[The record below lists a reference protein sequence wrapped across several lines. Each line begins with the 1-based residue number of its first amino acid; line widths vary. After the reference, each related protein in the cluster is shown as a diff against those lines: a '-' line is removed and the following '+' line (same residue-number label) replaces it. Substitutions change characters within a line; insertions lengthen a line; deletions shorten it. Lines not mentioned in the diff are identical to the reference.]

1 METDEILV
9 RKFNTLSEDEHLDKD
24 IPDFVVKNLNQKF
37 VIRPYQK
44 EALAR
49 FLYYL
54 NRYKKAT
61 RPVHL
66 LFHMATGSG
75 KTLLMA
81 ADILYL
87 YSLGYRNFIFFVN
100 STNIIKKT
108 QRNFLDKSSSKYL
121 FAEKIVFNDKEIEV
135 KEVENF
141 EATNTDNINILFTT
155 IQGLHS
161 RLNTPSENAV
171 TYADFE
177 NIKVA
182 FLSDEAHHI
191 NTLTKSKLDKEE
203 LEETKSWEYTVN
215 RIFKSNE
222 QNVMLEYTATVELK
236 HEAVARKYADK
247 IIYQYTLKNFRE
259 DGFSKDVQLLQS
271 DWDVKMRALQAVI
284 LSQYRRKVA
293 EKHKIQLKP
302 VILFKSKQIKDSE
315 EFEQIFYKTI
325 KGLTVADIKK
335 VESGGTDGIMKQVFD
350 YFAANKITPSNL
362 VKEIQEDFAPEKCL
376 IINSKADSEEK
387 QIKVNS
393 LEDYNNETR
402 VVFTTNML
410 NEGWDVLNLFDIVR
424 LYETR
429 DTNTKSNKAGSYTIS
444 EAQLIGRG
452 ARYYPFVVNN
462 EQEKDKRKYDGIP
475 DNELRILE
483 ELHYH
488 SLTDSRYIAELR
500 SELINIG
507 IAPAKRDTFRVYIK
521 DSVKKTPFWNTAQIF
536 TNKQE
541 KKSYSSVKSLSDIV
555 QNTIFNHRITTGH
568 SAESAIF
575 GSEQE
580 NLVMEQL
587 KTQTF
592 KLTDFNKNILR
603 KAIDKID
610 FYQFISLAAY
620 FPKLKSIDEFLSSEH
635 YCGLVSVAI
644 SAKNGRLY
652 GLSNE
657 DKFKAA
663 LTAFK
668 ALASKISA
676 GNSEFIGTK
685 EFYAQRIKAVAQD
698 KTLEI
703 LSGGDEKEFGVA
715 MSETTNDTLRLD
727 LSTQDWYMYNENYG
741 TSEEKYFIQFIRQA
755 MDDLKKKYD
764 DVYLLRNERLFKIYK
779 FSDGQAIEPDFVLFA
794 KTKGGKNAIS
804 FQLFVEPKGSNRL
817 LEDKWK
823 EEFLQ
828 EIEKEY
834 KIETLFEKGKLKL
847 IGLPFYNEQNAK
859 QVFDT
864 VFREK
869 LNL

>member
-1 METDEILV
+1 MEFEETLV
-9 RKFNTLSEDEHLDKD
+9 RKFNTLSEDDHLDKD
-24 IPDFVVKNLNQKF
+24 IPDFVTKNLNQKF
-37 VIRPYQK
+37 AIRKYQK
-44 EALAR
+44 EAFVR

-54 NRYKKAT
+54 NRYKKAA

-108 QRNFLDKSSSKYL
+108 QNNFLNKSAGKYL
-121 FAEKIVFNDKEIEV
+121 FAEKIVFNNREVEV

-141 EATNTDNINILFTT
+141 EATNSDNINILFTT

-161 RLNTPSENAV
+161 RLSTPSENAI
-171 TYADFE
+171 TYTDFE
-177 NIKVA
+177 NTKVA

-191 NTLTKSKLDKEE
+191 STLTKSKLDKEE
-203 LEETKSWEYTVN
+203 QEETRSWEYTVN

-222 QNVMLEYTATVELK
+222 QNVMIEYTATVELK

-271 DWDVKMRALQAVI
+271 DWGVKTRALQAVI

-302 VILFKSKQIKDSE
+302 VMLFKSKQIKESE
-315 EFEQIFYKTI
+315 EFEQFFYKII
-325 KGLTVADIKK
+325 KGLTVADIAK
-335 VESGGTDGIMKQVFD
+335 VESASTDGILNQAFN
-350 YFAANKITPSNL
+350 YFTANKIIATHL

-393 LEDYNNETR
+393 LEDYNNEIR
-402 VVFTTNML
+402 VIFTTNML
-410 NEGWDVLNLFDIVR
+410 NEGWDTLNLFDIVR

-429 DTNTKSNKAGSYTIS
+429 DAKAGKGGSTTIS

-452 ARYYPFVVNN
+452 ARYYPFTTGLD
-462 EQEKDKRKYDGIP
+462 QEKDRRKYDGAL

-500 SELINIG
+500 NELVNIG
-507 IAPAKRDTFRVYIK
+507 ITPDNRVVRKVKIK
-521 DSVKKTPFWNTAQIF
+521 DSIKKTPFWNSGLIF
-536 TNKQE
+536 TNKLQ
-541 KKSYSSVKSLSDIV
+541 KNDFGKVKTLSDIV
-555 QNTIFNHRITTGH
+555 QNSLFQYRIKTGH
-568 SAESAIF
+568 SSETGIFDSAQPLPAEELRKKI
-575 GSEQE
+575 
-580 NLVMEQL
+580 
-587 KTQTF
+587 F
-592 KLTDFNKNILR
+592 KLSDFEKNVLR
-603 KAIDKID
+603 KALDKID
-610 FYQFISLAAY
+610 FYHFNNLSVF
-620 FPKLKSIDEFLSSEH
+620 FPNLKSIDEFITSKD
-635 YCGLVSVAI
+635 YCGLVQVEI
-644 SAKNGRLY
+644 SAKNGRLDNLTIADKY
-652 GLSNE
+652 G
-657 DKFKAA
+657 AA
-663 LTAFK
+663 LDAFK
-668 ALASKISA
+668 ALAGKISV
-676 GNSEFIGTK
+676 GNSEYIGTK
-685 EFYAQRIKAVAQD
+685 EFYAQSIKTVVQD

-703 LSGGDEKEFGVA
+703 LIGGDEKEFGIA
-715 MSETTNDTLRLD
+715 MSETTNDNLRMD
-727 LSTQDWYMYNENYG
+727 LSTQDWYLYNENYG

-764 DVYLLRNERLFKIYK
+764 DVYLLRNERLFKIYR

-794 KTKGGKNAIS
+794 KTKNSKNAIS
-804 FQLFVEPKGSNRL
+804 FQLFVEPKGGNRL
-817 LEDKWK
+817 LEDGWK

-828 EIEKEY
+828 EIETEFRV
-834 KIETLFEKGKLKL
+834 ETLFEKGRYKL
-847 IGLPFYNEQNAK
+847 IGLPFYNEQKTK
-859 QVFDT
+859 QEF
-864 VFREK
+864 FKIFSEK
-869 LNL
+869 LSL

>member
-1 METDEILV
+1 METEETLV

-108 QRNFLDKSSSKYL
+108 QSNFLDKSSSKYL

-135 KEVENF
+135 KEVDNF

-161 RLNTPSENAV
+161 RLNTPSENAI

-203 LEETKSWEYTVN
+203 QEETKSWEYTVN

-302 VILFKSKQIKDSE
+302 VILFKSKQIKESE
-315 EFEQIFYKTI
+315 EFEQLFYKTI

-335 VESGGTDGIMKQVFD
+335 VESGSTDGIMKQAFD
-350 YFAANKITPSNL
+350 YFAASKITAANL

-402 VVFTTNML
+402 VIFTTNML
-410 NEGWDVLNLFDIVR
+410 NEGWDTLNLFDIVR

-429 DTNTKSNKAGSYTIS
+429 DAKAGKAGSTTIS

-452 ARYYPFVVNN
+452 ARYYPFTENA
-462 EQEKDKRKYDGIP
+462 EQEKDKRKYDGAL

-500 SELINIG
+500 SELVNIG
-507 IAPAKRDTFRVYIK
+507 ITPDNRVIRKVMIK
-521 DSVKKTPFWNTAQIF
+521 DSIKKTLFWNKGQIF
-536 TNKQE
+536 TNKLQ
-541 KKSYSSVKSLSDIV
+541 KNNFGNVKALNDIV
-555 QNTIFNHRITTGH
+555 QNSIFQYRIKTGH
-568 SAESAIF
+568 SSESGIF
-575 GSEQE
+575 GSEQGMF
-580 NLVMEQL
+580 VMEQL
-587 KTQTF
+587 NKVGF
-592 KLTDFNKNILR
+592 KLTDFDKHILR
-603 KAIDKID
+603 KAVDKID
-610 FYQFISLAAY
+610 FYRFNSLSVY
-620 FPKLKSIDEFLSSEH
+620 FPNLKSIDEFLTSKN
-635 YCGLVSVAI
+635 YAGLIAI
-644 SAKNGRLY
+644 EILAKNGRLY
-652 GLSNE
+652 NLTHT
-657 DKFKAA
+657 DKYEAS

-668 ALASKISA
+668 ALAGKILA
-676 GNSEFIGTK
+676 GNSEYIGSK
-685 EFYAQRIKAVAQD
+685 EFYGQNIKTVAQD

-703 LSGGDEKEFGVA
+703 LTGGGEKEFGIA
-715 MSETTNDTLRLD
+715 MSETKDDSLRLD

-755 MDDLKKKYD
+755 MDDIKKKYD

-828 EIEKEY
+828 EIEKEFE
-834 KIETLFEKGKLKL
+834 IQTLFEKGKLKL
-847 IGLPFYNEQNAK
+847 IGLPFYNEHNTK
-859 QVFDT
+859 QAFDT

-869 LNL
+869 LSL